1 MLAKPAQKLR
11 SVQGYDLLLI
21 IAVVAPSEGDSMII
35 DVKQPMVGD
44 SNLVGVTPEVFN
56 HRGRRG
62 KGFFGIDHP
71 IMLPGCLNA
80 ISLLRICL
88 AKPGGEL
95 SPENPGKRFNGEE
108 ETPSIL
114 RYVDT
119 FPLTFPTDAA
129 PRNNA
134 MDVGMQREVLPPG
147 MEHRDH
153 TAFSMQTGEE
163 KLVHGLPHRTEQ
175 KIIHSGGVGQKKWV
189 KFIRHSKDNMEIGN
203 REQIL
208 FTLLDPCFALGVLAL
223 GAMTVSTAVIA
234 YADMTAGVAPVHM
247 TAQGGGTATADGMQ
261 RSENV
266 PVGFMPLRKLSAK
279 PFNDLCQLEG
289 RSQPFW

>member
-1 MLAKPAQKLR
+1 MLTEPAEELN
-11 SVQGYDLLLI
+11 SVERHGFLTVI
-21 IAVVAPSEGDSMII
+21 PVIAPSEGNSMIV

-44 SNLVGVTPEVFN
+44 SNLVGVPSEVFN
-56 HRGRRG
+56 HRGRTG

-108 ETPSIL
+108 ENPSIL
-114 RYVDT
+114 RYGDT

-129 PRNNA
+129 TRNDA
-134 MDVGMQREVLPPG
+134 MDVGMQREVLSPG

-163 KLVHGLPHRTEQ
+163 KLVHGILHRTEQ
-175 KIIHSGGVGQKKWV
+175 KIIHSGGVGQKEWV

-208 FTLLDPCFALGVLAL
+208 FTLPDPCFALGVLAL
-223 GAMTVSTAVIA
+223 GAMTVAAAVVA
-234 YADMTAGVAPVHM
+234 YADMTAGVAPVYM
-247 TAQGGGTATADGMQ
+247 TAQGGGTATADGMK

-266 PVGFMPLRKLSAK
+266 PVGFIPLRKLSAK
-279 PFNDLCQLEG
+279 PFNDLCQLKS